1 MKSAHVLVWF
11 RRNLRLHDN
20 AALNAAVASGL
31 PIACVWVSQ
40 RPSENHN
47 TRQSLFHYQAAQ
59 ELHTRLAAHH
69 IPLYA
74 VASDEN
80 LLPLAATLHA
90 HTVITD
96 EAYTEAEIRQDNHLW
111 HNFDRA
117 GIALQHA
124 NDRGILAKAPL
135 MDTNGLPY
143 TDFAAYKQAW
153 LQAYSGQRPSETELP
168 VQTGQNV
175 PLFPAHTG
183 AVLPA
188 YQQGGETAALTQW
201 HAFKQNLVHYPIT
214 QNFPARKT
222 PASSMPIC
230 PQAAFHRACWP
241 PKAWQTD
248 ISSGW
253 TSLFSAT
260 TATSSPTTAAYPKQ
274 PMPPRCANTGAT
286 AKPVSPSSTPP
297 SAASKP
303 PATYILFS
311 SSCAPTISA
320 TRSTSI
326 PTKASRGQPPSKP
339 APTPRST
346 KPTGTSPHKTRPPS
360 AMPTVRTKS
369 TPTAATSAVTSPN
382 WHTCR
387 PPSFTHRGPPPTT
400 STHTAT
406 PFPRPS
412 ETYVHTKKPH

>member
-20 AALNAAVASGL
+20 AALNVAVASGL

-47 TRQSLFHYQAAQ
+47 PRQSLFHYQAAQ

-69 IPLYA
+69 IPLYV
-74 VASDEN
+74 VASDED
-80 LLPLAATLHA
+80 LLPLAAALNA

-117 GIALQHA
+117 GITLQHA
-124 NDRGILAKAPL
+124 NDRGILAKFPL
-135 MDTNGLPY
+135 MDANGLPY

-175 PLFPAHTG
+175 PLFPAHNG

-214 QNFPARKT
+214 QNFPARKN
-222 PASSMPIC
+222 
-230 PQAAFHRACWP
+230 
-241 PKAWQTD
+241 
-248 ISSGW
+248 
-253 TSLFSAT
+253 TSLLNAYLSAGCI
-260 TATSSPTTAAYPKQ
+260 SPRLLAAEGF
-274 PMPPRCANTGAT
+274 ANRHFEWLDKLIFRDYCYQLA
-286 AKPVSPSSTPP
+286 
-297 SAASKP
+297 
-303 PATYILFS
+303 YH
-311 SSCAPTISA
+311 
-320 TRSTSI
+320 R
-326 PTKASRGQPPSKP
+326 RGW
-339 APTPRST
+339 R
-346 KPTGTSPHKTRPPS
+346 R
-360 AMPTVRTKS
+360 R
-369 TPTAATSAVTSPN
+369 
-382 WHTCR
+382 
-387 PPSFTHRGPPPTT
+387 
-400 STHTAT
+400 
-406 PFPRPS
+406 
-412 ETYVHTKKPH
+412 

>member
-47 TRQSLFHYQAAQ
+47 PRQSLFHYQAAQ

-69 IPLYA
+69 IPLYV
-74 VASDEN
+74 VASDED
-80 LLPLAATLHA
+80 LLPLAAALNA

-117 GIALQHA
+117 GIALQHT
-124 NDRGILAKAPL
+124 NDRGILAKFPL
-135 MDTNGLPY
+135 MDANGLPY

-214 QNFPARKT
+214 QNFPARKNT
-222 PASSMPIC
+222 SLLNAYL
-230 PQAAFHRACWP
+230 PQAAFPRACWL

-253 TSLFSAT
+253 TSSFSAT
-260 TATSSPTTAAYPKQ
+260 TATNSPTTAAYPKQ
-274 PMPPRCANTGAT
+274 PMPLRHANTGDS
-286 AKPVSPSSTPP
+286 AKPAYPSSTPP
-297 SAASKP
+297 SVASKP
-303 PATYILFS
+303 PVTYTPFS
-311 SSCAPTISA
+311 QQLCAHYFCHALNFDPNQGIAWTASVQ
-320 TRSTSI
+320 TSTD
-326 PTKASRGQPPSKP
+326 P
-339 APTPRST
+339 ALNQANWHLAAQDT
-346 KPTGTSPHKTRPPS
+346 
-360 AMPTVRTKS
+360 ATVRYAHRSHQIDPDGSYIRSYIPELAHLPS
-369 TPTAATSAVTSPN
+369 TLIHTPWAAADDID
-382 WHTCR
+382 
-387 PPSFTHRGPPPTT
+387 THGY
-400 STHTAT
+400 
-406 PFPRPS
+406 PFPKA
-412 ETYVHTKKPH
+412 V

>member
-47 TRQSLFHYQAAQ
+47 LRQSLFHYQAAQ

-69 IPLYA
+69 IPLYV
-74 VASDEN
+74 VASDED
-80 LLPLAATLHA
+80 LLPLAAALNA

-96 EAYTEAEIRQDNHLW
+96 EAYTEAEIRQDNRLW

-124 NDRGILAKAPL
+124 NDRGILAKFPL
-135 MDTNGLPY
+135 MDANGLPY

-168 VQTGQNV
+168 VQTGQNI

-222 PASSMPIC
+222 PASSMPTC

-241 PKAWQTD
+241 PKAWHTD
-248 ISSGW
+248 ISSG
-253 TSLFSAT
+253 
-260 TATSSPTTAAYPKQ
+260 
-274 PMPPRCANTGAT
+274 
-286 AKPVSPSSTPP
+286 
-297 SAASKP
+297 
-303 PATYILFS
+303 
-311 SSCAPTISA
+311 
-320 TRSTSI
+320 
-326 PTKASRGQPPSKP
+326 
-339 APTPRST
+339 
-346 KPTGTSPHKTRPPS
+346 
-360 AMPTVRTKS
+360 
-369 TPTAATSAVTSPN
+369 
-382 WHTCR
+382 
-387 PPSFTHRGPPPTT
+387 
-400 STHTAT
+400 
-406 PFPRPS
+406 
-412 ETYVHTKKPH
+412 

>member
-1 MKSAHVLVWF
+1 MKSSHVLVWF

-20 AALNAAVASGL
+20 TALNAAVASGL

-47 TRQSLFHYQAAQ
+47 PRQSLFHYQAAQ

-69 IPLYA
+69 IPLYV
-74 VASDEN
+74 VASDED
-80 LLPLAATLHA
+80 LLPLAAALNA

-117 GIALQHA
+117 GIALQHT
-124 NDRGILAKAPL
+124 NDRGILAKFPL
-135 MDTNGLPY
+135 MDANGLPY

-214 QNFPARKT
+214 QNFPARKN
-222 PASSMPIC
+222 
-230 PQAAFHRACWP
+230 
-241 PKAWQTD
+241 
-248 ISSGW
+248 
-253 TSLFSAT
+253 TSLLNAYLSAGCISPRLLAAEGLANRHSFSAT
-260 TATSSPTTAAYPKQ
+260 TATNSPTTAAYPKQ
-274 PMPPRCANTGAT
+274 PMPLRHANTGDS
-286 AKPVSPSSTPP
+286 AKPAYPSSTPP
-297 SAASKP
+297 SVASKP
-303 PATYILFS
+303 PVTYTPFS

-320 TRSTSI
+320 TPSTST

-360 AMPTVRTKS
+360 ATPIVHIKS
-369 TPTAATSAVTSPN
+369 IPTAATSAVTSPN
-382 WHTCR
+382 WRTCR
-387 PPSFTHRGPPPTT
+387 PPLSTRRGPPPMT

-412 ETYVHTKKPH
+412 ETCVHTKKPH

>member
-47 TRQSLFHYQAAQ
+47 PRQSLFHYQAAQ
-59 ELHTRLAAHH
+59 ELHTRLAARH

-74 VASDEN
+74 VASDED
-80 LLPLAATLHA
+80 LLPLAASLHA

-96 EAYTEAEIRQDNHLW
+96 EAYTEAEIRQDNLLW

-135 MDTNGLPY
+135 MDANGLPY
-143 TDFAAYKQAW
+143 TDFAVYKQAW

-168 VQTGQNV
+168 VQTGQNL

-214 QNFPARKT
+214 QNFPARKNTSILNAYLSSGCISPRLLAAESLANRHFEWLDKLIFRDYCYQLAYHRRLPETTDAAPVREYWRNGQTGVPIIDASIRSLEATGHLHPVLQQLCAHYFCHALNLDPNQGIAWTASVQTGTDPALNQANWHLAAQDTATVRYAHRSHQIDPDGSYIRSYLPELAHLPSTLIHT
-222 PASSMPIC
+222 PW
-230 PQAAFHRACWP
+230 AAADDIDTHGYPF
-241 PKAWQTD
+241 PKA
-248 ISSGW
+248 
-253 TSLFSAT
+253 
-260 TATSSPTTAAYPKQ
+260 
-274 PMPPRCANTGAT
+274 
-286 AKPVSPSSTPP
+286 V
-297 SAASKP
+297 
-303 PATYILFS
+303 
-311 SSCAPTISA
+311 
-320 TRSTSI
+320 
-326 PTKASRGQPPSKP
+326 
-339 APTPRST
+339 
-346 KPTGTSPHKTRPPS
+346 
-360 AMPTVRTKS
+360 
-369 TPTAATSAVTSPN
+369 
-382 WHTCR
+382 
-387 PPSFTHRGPPPTT
+387 
-400 STHTAT
+400 
-406 PFPRPS
+406 
-412 ETYVHTKKPH
+412 

>member
-20 AALNAAVASGL
+20 AALNAAVVSGL

-47 TRQSLFHYQAAQ
+47 PRQSLFHYQAAQ

-69 IPLYA
+69 IPLYV
-74 VASDEN
+74 VASDED
-80 LLPLAATLHA
+80 LLPLAAALNA

-117 GIALQHA
+117 GITLQHA
-124 NDRGILAKAPL
+124 NDRGILAKSPL
-135 MDTNGLPY
+135 MDANGLPY

-214 QNFPARKT
+214 QNFPARKNT
-222 PASSMPIC
+222 SLLNAYLSAGCI
-230 PQAAFHRACWP
+230 HRVCWP
-241 PKAWQTD
+241 PNAWQTD

-253 TSLFSAT
+253 TSSFSAT
-260 TATSSPTTAAYPKQ
+260 TATSSPTTAACPK
-274 PMPPRCANTGAT
+274 
-286 AKPVSPSSTPP
+286 
-297 SAASKP
+297 
-303 PATYILFS
+303 
-311 SSCAPTISA
+311 
-320 TRSTSI
+320 
-326 PTKASRGQPPSKP
+326 
-339 APTPRST
+339 
-346 KPTGTSPHKTRPPS
+346 
-360 AMPTVRTKS
+360 
-369 TPTAATSAVTSPN
+369 
-382 WHTCR
+382 
-387 PPSFTHRGPPPTT
+387 
-400 STHTAT
+400 
-406 PFPRPS
+406 
-412 ETYVHTKKPH
+412 